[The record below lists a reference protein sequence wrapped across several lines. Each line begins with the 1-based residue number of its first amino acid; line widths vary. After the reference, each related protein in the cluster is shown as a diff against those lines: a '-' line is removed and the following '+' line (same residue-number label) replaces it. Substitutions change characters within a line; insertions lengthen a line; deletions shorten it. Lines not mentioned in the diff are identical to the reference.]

1 METGLHQGEITR
13 ILQRLGD
20 DDRDAIADVLPLVY
34 EELHGLAVR
43 QMSRERGDHTLQPT
57 ALVHE
62 AYARLASRKD
72 GRFNDSGHFYRTAA
86 AVMRSILI
94 NHARDR
100 KRIKRGGGAAKI
112 PLDDA
117 HAAFEER
124 AIDLVALDEAL
135 DKLARLDS
143 RQAEMIELRFFG
155 GLTIDETAQVLGV
168 SERTVQGDWALARA
182 WLLREISAD

>member
-1 METGLHQGEITR
+1 MGLGRPCRRLLFGKAPSGPDDRKEIVFFFGVAVETGLQGEITR
-13 ILQRLGD
+13 ILQRMGD

-34 EELHGLAVR
+34 EELYALAVS

-62 AYARLASRKD
+62 AYVRLASRKD
-72 GRFNDSGHFYRTAA
+72 GRFNDSRHFYRTAA

-100 KRIKRGGGAAKI
+100 KRIKRGGGAARI

-143 RQAEMIELRFFG
+143 RQAEMI
-155 GLTIDETAQVLGV
+155 
-168 SERTVQGDWALARA
+168 
-182 WLLREISAD
+182 